1 MPTVISLSGSG
12 EKTFDFN
19 GQLAVKSSVKIGTTN
34 QQGGGGNAQFHS
46 WPASAEVTQED
57 GTVTVSSVKYSWRCT
72 AATSGIPD
80 TWVPASQMGGN
91 PYYNYMVFVP
101 GQPGRPAGTI
111 DMTIDWKPWT
121 APPSPPETIATIAT
135 EEIPTNISDSNQISG
150 VPYSPQTRT
159 EWITQKVILDG
170 GLWVSVEDD
179 YDLIDKAHLVNK
191 ASDII
196 DLLVADEEDAER
208 IGRDFIWESARKN
221 EGYILTIFSPFII
234 PGKYIETALSS
245 QNIYKLIARVRG
257 IAKQQDW
264 QSDQTK
270 IFIKERGK
278 DSE

>member
-1 MPTVISLSGSG
+1 MPTVIPLTDSG

-34 QQGGGGNAQFHS
+34 QQGGGGTAQFHS
-46 WPASAEVTQED
+46 WPAGAEVTQED

-72 AATSGIPD
+72 SATPEIPG

-91 PYYNYMVFVP
+91 PYYNYTVFVP
-101 GQPGRPAGTI
+101 GTPGRPAGTI
-111 DMTIDWKPWT
+111 DMTITWTPWT
-121 APPSPPETIATIAT
+121 APPSPPETIATD
-135 EEIPTNISDSNQISG
+135 EIPTNISNNNQISE
-150 VPYSPQTRT
+150 VPFSPQTRT
-159 EWITQKVILDG
+159 EWIMQKVILDE

-196 DLLVADEEDAER
+196 DLLVANEDDAER
-208 IGRDFIWESARKN
+208 IGKDFIWESARKN
-221 EGYILTIFSPFII
+221 EGYIPTIFNPFII

-245 QNIYKLIARVRG
+245 QNIYNLVARARG
-257 IAKQQDW
+257 ISKQQDW